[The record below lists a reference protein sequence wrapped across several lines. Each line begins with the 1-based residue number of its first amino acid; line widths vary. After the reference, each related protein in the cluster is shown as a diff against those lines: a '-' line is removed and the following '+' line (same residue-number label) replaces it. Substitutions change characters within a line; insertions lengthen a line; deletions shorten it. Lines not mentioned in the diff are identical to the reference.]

1 MLSKKPTKTIFLSQ
15 LPHQERQEYIKFLLN
30 HKIHFTKDTKGDY
43 VALIRVIN
51 PENSISSENKEKSN
65 SQSIKENK
73 INNNSKSSKH
83 SDCSPDNR
91 NTIPKQS
98 NLSSQRIHDYKETF
112 SKYKKFY
119 NEVKPLIGIRGKKCT
134 LYQLKYQI
142 EEIYS
147 IKFIQDSNN
156 LKLQLINQKKIN
168 LNHPFPIFLYDY
180 FVNKYVKKQIIDQ
193 QALNLLLSVEFF
205 KETNKDIEIF
215 SKLLSEEY
223 DNDDLVFFLF
233 VRSCIE
239 KETGIMFLEKA
250 QDEINLQHM
259 EDKDFIDT
267 EIYLNNRLCTN
278 IANTIFG
285 SDEPVLIKSF
295 MNKVEKK
302 VVSEKNG
309 INASVL
315 LAMTLEDYHESRKF
329 SEEKSS
335 SMSKDNNGEEKE
347 EQSEEII
354 KEESN
359 NQIVPQSEVENN
371 EEEEEEEDFYT
382 SLIEFYYQEGIK
394 NKIPKK
400 EILQGIL
407 NTYLQEKEINLFFEK
422 VFTYDTEDPKVEAK
436 LTQIK
441 ALIIRKVT
449 YLISLL
455 FNEDKKG
462 WFVSLKITQDIQ
474 KATAHYQNLL
484 KILNQILSY
493 KTIKEISEELIE
505 EFCQNILTT
514 NELMAQIMKLIEKN
528 F

>member
-1 MLSKKPTKTIFLSQ
+1 M
-15 LPHQERQEYIKFLLN
+15 
-30 HKIHFTKDTKGDY
+30 
-43 VALIRVIN
+43 
-51 PENSISSENKEKSN
+51 
-65 SQSIKENK
+65 
-73 INNNSKSSKH
+73 
-83 SDCSPDNR
+83 
-91 NTIPKQS
+91 
-98 NLSSQRIHDYKETF
+98 
-112 SKYKKFY
+112 
-119 NEVKPLIGIRGKKCT
+119 
-134 LYQLKYQI
+134 YQLKYQI

-156 LKLQLINQKKIN
+156 LKLQLLNQKKIN
-168 LNHPFPIFLYDY
+168 LNNPFPIFLYDY
-180 FVNKYVKKQIIDQ
+180 FVNKYVKKPIIDQ
-193 QALNLLLSVEFF
+193 QALNLLLSVEYF

-233 VRSCIE
+233 LRSCIE

-285 SDEPVLIKSF
+285 SDEPVLVKSF

-302 VVSEKNG
+302 VVPEKNG

-315 LAMTLEDYHESRKF
+315 LAMTLEDYHESRKY

-335 SMSKDNNGEEKE
+335 SLVDNKSGEEE
-347 EQSEEII
+347 ENEKQSEEII

-359 NQIVPQSEVENN
+359 NQIVPQSEIENN
-371 EEEEEEEDFYT
+371 EEEEEEEYFYT
-382 SLIEFYYQEGIK
+382 TLIEFYYQEGNK

-400 EILQGIL
+400 EIIQGIL

-436 LTQIK
+436 LAQIK

-455 FNEDKKG
+455 FNEDK
-462 WFVSLKITQDIQ
+462 
-474 KATAHYQNLL
+474 
-484 KILNQILSY
+484 
-493 KTIKEISEELIE
+493 
-505 EFCQNILTT
+505 
-514 NELMAQIMKLIEKN
+514 
-528 F
+528 